1 MEPSVLK
8 EIKKVK
14 QRFNQSEIMTL
25 NVEEEKKE
33 EEEEK
38 EEVEEKSEIK
48 DQKKKWKSK
57 KVEFLVQ
64 TKKNRGKERKI
75 KDMEIQI

>member
-38 EEVEEKSEIK
+38 EEV
-48 DQKKKWKSK
+48 
-57 KVEFLVQ
+57 
-64 TKKNRGKERKI
+64 
-75 KDMEIQI
+75 